1 MPGSTSTVLM
11 LVSKNGVK
19 ENLCKNT
26 LVSNYVIAPL
36 FVPRVRRGG
45 RGGAITDTGPQCQI
59 IWC

>member
-26 LVSNYVIAPL
+26 LVSNYVIVPL

-45 RGGAITDTGPQCQI
+45 EGGAITDTGP
-59 IWC
+59 